1 MTIYLE
7 AMPKPMKPTLL
18 ENLQQ
23 DLRALRLKDM
33 AEALAPVLARAERD
47 KNGHI
52 EFLATLVEKQLQAA
66 RDRSLDRRIRMAN
79 FPPNMTFDNFDWGF
93 QPGLNVEYLKNLKTL
108 SFVTQHQP
116 LLILGKTGTGKT
128 HIATALGI
136 TACLAGCR
144 VKFFK
149 LQELMTHLYASLA
162 DDTTSETIARLAR
175 LDLLIID
182 HIGFIRAKPE
192 YPSLLLDLVCA
203 CQDHVALIITSSISL
218 EEWGQAFGNH
228 TITHDIVDRLFHR
241 AGVINIRPGKSYRT
255 QGPEAPHLPLPQ
267 NVPS

>member
-1 MTIYLE
+1 MI
-7 AMPKPMKPTLL
+7 PTLI
-18 ENLQQ
+18 ETLQQ

-33 AEALAPVLARAERD
+33 AEALETVLAQAER
-47 KNGHI
+47 NQHGHI
-52 EFLATLVEKQLQAA
+52 EFLATLVDKQRLAA
-66 RDRSLDRRIRMAN
+66 HTRSLDRRIRMAG
-79 FPPNMTFDNFDWGF
+79 FPRNMTFDNFDWGF
-93 QPGLNVEYLKNLKTL
+93 QPALNVEYLKNLKTL
-108 SFVTQHQP
+108 TFVAKHQP

-136 TACLAGCR
+136 TACQAGFR

-149 LQELMTHLYASLA
+149 LQELMAQLYATLA
-162 DDTTSETIARLAR
+162 DDTTAETIARLTR

-255 QGPEAPHLPLPQ
+255 QGPQAPQLPQ
-267 NVPS
+267 TQNQNPTP